1 MTYMR
6 EDFCF
11 GLERMLAKNSILLER
26 IVYSE
31 NAIYN
36 VLSSRLKSRLDRQLW
51 ADINIVVWENVVV
64 DSGAV
69 NYLDV

>member
-1 MTYMR
+1 
-6 EDFCF
+6 
-11 GLERMLAKNSILLER
+11 MLAKNSILLER